1 MNPVSLTRSKRPASV
16 AFAFSLVVFMLLIP
30 RARAQEKSDPRASIL
45 VSTSWLAKHLND
57 PDLVLLHVGEKKEYD
72 KGHIAGARFATLD
85 DISVSE
91 HDKPGGLMLQ
101 MPTNEVL
108 RKDLAT
114 LGISDKSKVVVY
126 YGGEWVSP
134 ATRVVFTLD
143 YAGLGARTVLLDGGL
158 QAWTSEGRP
167 TSNVVPPSRNG
178 SLSELKTRPIV
189 VDAEWVKSHVGKPGI
204 SVVDGRAA
212 AFYDGVQTGMGMH
225 AAQRTG
231 HVAGAKSV
239 PFTEVTDDKL
249 KLRSR
254 EELAAIFLKAGV
266 QPGDTVVGYCHV
278 GQQAT
283 AMLFAARS
291 LGHPVL
297 LYDGSYEDWSAH
309 ADYPVDNPSAKVK

>member
-1 MNPVSLTRSKRPASV
+1 MNTASVSRSKRASFA
-16 AFAFSLVVFMLLIP
+16 AFALSAVVFMVLIP
-30 RARAQEKSDPRASIL
+30 RARSQEKSDPRAAIL

-57 PDLVLLHVGEKKEYD
+57 PDLVLLHAGTRKGYD
-72 KGHIAGARFATLD
+72 AEHLPGAHFVSLD

-101 MPTNEVL
+101 MPTNEGL
-108 RKDLAT
+108 RNDLAK
-114 LGISDKSKVVVY
+114 LGISDKSRVVVY
-126 YGGEWVSP
+126 YGEEYVSP

-143 YAGLGARTVLLDGGL
+143 YAGLGSRTVLLDGGL
-158 QAWTSEGRP
+158 QAWKNESRP
-167 TSNVVPPSRNG
+167 LSSVTPPVRTG
-178 SLSELKTRPIV
+178 SLSELKTRPVV
-189 VDAEWVKSHVGKPGI
+189 VDAEWVKSHVGKAGI
-204 SVVDGRAA
+204 SVVDGRDGAY
-212 AFYDGVQTGMGMH
+212 YDGVMTGMGMH
-225 AAQRTG
+225 AQQRTG

-297 LYDGSYEDWSAH
+297 LYDGSFEDWSAH
-309 ADYPVDNPSAKVK
+309 TDYPVDNTSAKVK